1 VSNCKIKVFLP
12 LFIIIL
18 TIGPLSAC
26 INKEEA
32 SVVEKYKLK
41 EEEIKFKGYLSPIQ
55 TKTLDLEESKLLVKN
70 GDQVVAGDM
79 LTKIDDKTKAE
90 LDGLEK
96 KLQRIEAELGSFDKN
111 ISEIKKGNYSI
122 SSDLST
128 EVETLKESI
137 QSQDYVIQELEL
149 NLEEIKFSYETEKNN
164 FNRKLSQN
172 KTDIN
177 SLNSRLEKLKSSS
190 QDANLIA
197 EEVTGI
203 NNEVKLLDRE
213 CKELEA
219 SLATLEQTYKY
230 NESRTRQ
237 TLQNTI
243 STKGTYEEKY
253 QNILKGNSQDPS
265 VKAAIQQFEEEKKV
279 IQENL
284 DEIKKERDT
293 LREESQIFAPFDGQ
307 IIVSDGNVVIQ
318 GSKYQF
324 IFDATEKQ
332 MDEVKQLDSLQ
343 LEYKSK
349 IIGKLAY
356 HSSKYNEEISV
367 KGQVPYYSMVFE
379 IDSNSDYKP
388 MRNATAFMV
397 YKKGITIPDEY
408 LGKNKEQYYVLIKG
422 KQKAVKIEKLDKQY
436 ILIDGAKKGDVLEKV
451 VNG

>member
-1 VSNCKIKVFLP
+1 MSNCKRKVYLP
-12 LFIIIL
+12 FFIIIL
-18 TIGPLSAC
+18 TIGILSAC

-32 SVVEKYKLK
+32 SVVEKYQLK

-96 KLQRIEAELGSFDKN
+96 KQQQMEVELGSFDKN
-111 ISEIKKGNYSI
+111 IAEIKKGHYSI

-137 QSQDYVIQELEL
+137 HSQDYVIQELEL
-149 NLEEIKFSYETEKNN
+149 NLQEIKFSYETEKSN
-164 FNRKLSQN
+164 FNRKLTQN

-177 SLNSRLEKLKSSS
+177 SLNSRLEKLKASS

-203 NNEVKLLDRE
+203 NNEIKLLDRE

-219 SLATLEQTYKY
+219 SLAALEQTYKY

-243 STKGTYEEKY
+243 STKGSYEEKY
-253 QNILKGNSQDPS
+253 QNIIKGNSKDPS
-265 VKAAIQQFEEEKKV
+265 VMAALQQFEEERKV

-284 DEIKKERDT
+284 DEIKKEMDT
-293 LREESQIFAPFDGQ
+293 LREESQIAAPFDGQ
-307 IIVSDGNVVIQ
+307 IIVTNGNVVIQ
-318 GSKYQF
+318 GSKYHF
-324 IFDATEKQ
+324 LFDATEKQ
-332 MDEVKQLDSLQ
+332 LDEVKQLDSLQ

-349 IIGKLAY
+349 IIGKLTY

-367 KGQVPYYSMVFE
+367 NGQVPYYSMVFE
-379 IDSNSDYKP
+379 IDSTSDYKP

-408 LGKNKEQYYVLIKG
+408 LGKNKDNYYVLIKG
-422 KQKAVKIEKLDKQY
+422 KKRNVKVEKLDTQY
-436 ILIDGAKKGDVLEKV
+436 ILIEGAKKGDILEKV
-451 VNG
+451 VNR

>member
-1 VSNCKIKVFLP
+1 MSNCKIKVVLP
-12 LFIIIL
+12 FFIIIL
-18 TIGPLSAC
+18 TIGLLSAC

-32 SVVEKYKLK
+32 TVVEKYKLK

-55 TKTLDLEESKLLVKN
+55 TKTLDLEESKLLVRN
-70 GDQVVAGDM
+70 GDQVVTGDM
-79 LTKIDDKTKAE
+79 LTKIDEKTKAE
-90 LDGLEK
+90 LDEFEK
-96 KLQRIEAELGSFDKN
+96 KQQQMEVELGSFDKN
-111 ISEIKKGNYSI
+111 ISEIKKGHYSI

-128 EVETLKESI
+128 EVGTLKESI
-137 QSQDYVIQELEL
+137 HSQDYMVQELEL
-149 NLEEIKFSYETEKNN
+149 NLEEIKFSYETEKSN

-177 SLNSRLEKLKSSS
+177 SLNGRLEKLKSSS
-190 QDANLIA
+190 QDANLVA

-203 NNEVKLLDRE
+203 SNEIKLLDRE

-219 SLATLEQTYKY
+219 SLAALEQTYKY

-243 STKGTYEEKY
+243 STKGSYEERY
-253 QNILKGNSQDPS
+253 QNILKGNTQDPS

-284 DEIKKERDT
+284 NEIKKEMDS
-293 LREESQIFAPFDGQ
+293 LREESLIVAPYDGQ

-318 GSKYQF
+318 GSEYQF
-324 IFDATEKQ
+324 LFDATEKQ
-332 MDEVKQLDSLQ
+332 LDEVKQLEGLQ

-349 IIGKLAY
+349 IIGKLTY

-379 IDSNSDYKP
+379 IDPNSDYKP

-397 YKKGITIPDEY
+397 YKKGITIPDEF
-408 LGKNKEQYYVLIKG
+408 LGKNKDQYYVMING

-436 ILIDGAKKGDVLEKV
+436 ILIEGAKKGDILEKV